1 MRILKYPAAASLS
14 FVSEKCRITTA
25 GQHSAPNSS
34 LVKTARP
41 FWTAHT
47 GIALDLAAP
56 QIFARRF
63 AAIQPVVRKRNSFW
77 TDECVE
83 LWIVGESIERIC
95 APLCQQ
101 VPYCTLSRLYIWN
114 GALYNKREVLRHAAQ
129 AACPSEKQML
139 DSVLNGNTV
148 FFLRAPRQS
157 IHGQGRGGSRRAAV
171 RRRYGWARH
180 GPQAHFFKP

>member
-1 MRILKYPAAASLS
+1 MKSKDTIRSIFRSRW
-14 FVSEKCRITTA
+14 VSGISDSISTKIIAICLLWCPIMLHPSYNYCTT
-25 GQHSAPNSS
+25 
-34 LVKTARP
+34 
-41 FWTAHT
+41 
-47 GIALDLAAP
+47 
-56 QIFARRF
+56 
-63 AAIQPVVRKRNSFW
+63 
-77 TDECVE
+77 
-83 LWIVGESIERIC
+83 ERIC

-114 GALYNKREVLRHAAQ
+114 GALYNKREMLRHAAQ
-129 AACPSEKQML
+129 AACPSEKQIL